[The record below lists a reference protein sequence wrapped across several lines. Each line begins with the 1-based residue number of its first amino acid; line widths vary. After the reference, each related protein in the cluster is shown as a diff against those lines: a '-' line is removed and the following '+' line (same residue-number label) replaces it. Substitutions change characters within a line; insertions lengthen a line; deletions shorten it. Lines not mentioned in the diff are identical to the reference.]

1 MSPIAEGGEEKLI
14 RSAGGSGTRWKSM
27 NRAMQCAL
35 LVLVVFGLAGS
46 SAARSYLNCLATKII
61 IADTPSGSTSSRVE
75 EHFGLWIDEKA
86 KTLALAD
93 GTPLAVRR
101 FDEHWISAVRD
112 DMFYEFDRQTGNLS
126 YASSTTKNGAVTI
139 TIGSGRCAHAAAPTG

>member
-1 MSPIAEGGEEKLI
+1 MEIDEPRYAM
-14 RSAGGSGTRWKSM
+14 RAAGSGCVRPGWFWVGPQLPKLPR
-27 NRAMQCAL
+27 N
-35 LVLVVFGLAGS
+35 
-46 SAARSYLNCLATKII
+46 KII

-139 TIGSGRCAHAAAPTG
+139 TIGSGRCANAAAPTG

>member
-1 MSPIAEGGEEKLI
+1 
-14 RSAGGSGTRWKSM
+14 M

-46 SAARSYLNCLATKII
+46 GSARSYLNCLAAKII
-61 IADTPSGSTSSRVE
+61 IADTPSGSTSARVE